1 MGRSAVKIS
10 QRLTTSQ
17 QWAAFIAI
25 AVLLTGLTF
34 SYLVTSQ
41 LRQQLLI
48 QQQQLATSLVKDA
61 SIMLRPSLSKD
72 DRISANVILQD
83 WVDQELILSATLY
96 NSTQQPIA
104 EQGLIELSSY
114 EVYWL
119 DQAVTDENQLI
130 GHLKVAINMS
140 QAYDISQRN
149 AALLM
154 LSSLMLSLITA
165 GLAYFWGERLGQ
177 TNLQQ
182 IKAIEDLQKAQSL
195 DTLNI
200 IEEEAFN
207 LNDHK
212 LNNAINSLVR
222 SKQHKRA
229 VKQSLDNFMAS
240 PLISKSQ
247 SLAYHH
253 SALLF
258 IEIQG
263 FAELQKKLSAEELS
277 DTLNGYHQLLSQAAK
292 LYNGTL
298 DRYMGDGILIIFG
311 YPDKDPRDASHCLYA
326 AQLFMGLVQELQRT
340 DQQLQQLKFKL
351 SAHWG
356 PVLIAPLEMNQ
367 QLEFNLIGDT
377 VHWTAQLASQSKE
390 MQLLVSQDLVEQL
403 SDAEQILWQ
412 PGPSLMDLNA
422 CEHHSVWLD
431 ALPDT
436 AEKLIDRQ
444 VKHIMAMKEKA

>member
-1 MGRSAVKIS
+1 MGRSVVKIS
-10 QRLTTSQ
+10 QRLTSSQ
-17 QWAAFIAI
+17 QWAAFIGLSI
-25 AVLLTGLTF
+25 LVTGLCF

-41 LRQQLLI
+41 LRQQLLL
-48 QQQQLATSLVKDA
+48 QQQQLATSLVTDA
-61 SIMLRPSLSKD
+61 SILLRSSLSKD
-72 DRISANVILQD
+72 DRISANILLKD
-83 WVDQELILSATLY
+83 WVDQKLILSATLY

-104 EQGLIELSSY
+104 EQGLVELSDFD
-114 EVYWL
+114 VYWL
-119 DQAVTDENQLI
+119 NQAVTDEEQLI
-130 GHLKVAINMS
+130 GHLRVAINMS

-154 LSSLMLSLITA
+154 LSSLMLSFIT
-165 GLAYFWGERLGQ
+165 GGIAYLWGERLMRANQLQILALENLRDGKVLTLIDDNAFSQ
-177 TNLQQ
+177 DDQILTNVV
-182 IKAIEDLQKAQSL
+182 
-195 DTLNI
+195 
-200 IEEEAFN
+200 
-207 LNDHK
+207 
-212 LNNAINSLVR
+212 NSLIR
-222 SKQHKRA
+222 QKQHKIA
-229 VKQSLDNFMAS
+229 VKRSLENFMAS
-240 PLISKSQ
+240 PAISNTN

-263 FAELQKKLSAEELS
+263 FSELQQQLSADQLS
-277 DTLNGYHQLLSQAAK
+277 ETLNGYHQLLSQAAK

-326 AQLFMGLVQELQRT
+326 AHLFLGLVQELQRT
-340 DQQLQQLKFKL
+340 DDKLQQLNFKL

-356 PVLIAPLEMNQ
+356 PVLVAPLEMNQ

-377 VHWTAQLASQSKE
+377 VHWTAQLAQQSKE
-390 MQLLVSQDLVEQL
+390 MRLLVSQDLVNEL
-403 SDAEQILWQ
+403 KDAEQILWQ

-422 CEHHSVWLD
+422 NEHETRWLD

>member
-17 QWAAFIAI
+17 QWAAFIAFAI
-25 AVLLTGLTF
+25 LFTGLSF

-41 LRQQLLI
+41 LRQQLLL

-61 SIMLRPSLSKD
+61 SILLRKSLSKD

-104 EQGLIELSSY
+104 EQGLVELSGFDI
-114 EVYWL
+114 YWL
-119 DQAVTDENQLI
+119 NQAVTDKERLI
-130 GHLKVAINMS
+130 GHLRVAINMS
-140 QAYDISQRN
+140 QAYDISQHN

-154 LSSLMLSLITA
+154 LSSLMLSFIVGL
-165 GLAYFWGERLGQ
+165 LAYFWSERLMRANQ
-177 TNLQQ
+177 QQ
-182 IKAIEDLQKAQSL
+182 IKALEKLHDHEPLKLLDDIAHSQNDLA
-195 DTLNI
+195 
-200 IEEEAFN
+200 
-207 LNDHK
+207 
-212 LNNAINSLVR
+212 LNNVINSLIR
-222 SKQHKRA
+222 QKQHKAA
-229 VKQSLDNFMAS
+229 VKKSLENFMAS
-240 PLISKSQ
+240 PPLTKHN
-247 SLAYHH
+247 SLSYHH

-263 FAELQKKLSAEELS
+263 LQELQQRLSADQLT

-298 DRYMGDGILIIFG
+298 DRYMGGGILIIFG

-326 AQLFMGLVQELQRT
+326 AELFIGLVQELQRT
-340 DQQLQQLKFKL
+340 DQQLQQLTFKL

-367 QLEFNLIGDT
+367 QMQFNLIGDT
-377 VHWTAQLASQSKE
+377 VHWTAQLAQQSKE
-390 MQLLVSQDLVEQL
+390 MQLLVSQDLVDQL
-403 SDAEQILWQ
+403 TDAEQILWQ

-422 CEHHSVWLD
+422 NEHDSRWLD

>member
-1 MGRSAVKIS
+1 MSRSAVKIS

-17 QWAAFIAI
+17 QWAAFIGLAI
-25 AVLLTGLTF
+25 LFTGLTF

-41 LRQQLLI
+41 LRQQLLV

-61 SIMLRPSLSKD
+61 SILLRSSLSKD

-104 EQGLIELSSY
+104 EQGLIELGGY
-114 EVYWL
+114 DVFWL
-119 DQAVTDENQLI
+119 NQVVTDEEQLI
-130 GHLKVAINMS
+130 GHLRVAINMS

-149 AALLM
+149 AALLL
-154 LSSLMLSLITA
+154 LSSLMLSIIA
-165 GLAYFWGERLGQ
+165 GLLAYFWGECLLRANQ
-177 TNLQQ
+177 QQ
-182 IKAIEDLQKAQSL
+182 IQTLDDLRNNGSLKIIEDSAYSQ
-195 DTLNI
+195 
-200 IEEEAFN
+200 
-207 LNDHK
+207 NDQA
-212 LNNAINSLVR
+212 LNNAINSVIR
-222 SKQHKRA
+222 QKQQKIA
-229 VKQSLDNFMAS
+229 VKKSFENFMAS
-240 PLISKSQ
+240 PNLSKSK
-247 SLAYHH
+247 SLTYHN

-263 FAELQKKLSAEELS
+263 LKDLQQQLTAAELS
-277 DTLNGYHQLLSQAAK
+277 DALNGYHQLLSQAAK
-292 LYNGTL
+292 LYNGTV

-326 AQLFMGLVQELQRT
+326 AQLFLGLVQELQRT
-340 DQQLQQLKFKL
+340 DQQLQQLNFKL

-367 QLEFNLIGDT
+367 QLQFSLIGDT
-377 VHWTAQLASQSKE
+377 VHWTAQLAMQSKE
-390 MQLLVSQDLVEQL
+390 MQLLVSQDLIDQL
-403 SDAEQILWQ
+403 SDAQQILWQ

-422 CEHHSVWLD
+422 SEHDTRWLD
-431 ALPDT
+431 ALPNT
-436 AEKLIDRQ
+436 AEKLIERQ

>member
-1 MGRSAVKIS
+1 MGRSVVKIS
-10 QRLTTSQ
+10 QRLTSSQ
-17 QWAAFIAI
+17 QWAAFIGLSI
-25 AVLLTGLTF
+25 LVTGLCF

-41 LRQQLLI
+41 LRQQLLL
-48 QQQQLATSLVKDA
+48 QQQQLATSLVTDA
-61 SIMLRPSLSKD
+61 SILLRSSLSKD
-72 DRISANVILQD
+72 DRISANILLKD
-83 WVDQELILSATLY
+83 WVDQKLILSATLY

-104 EQGLIELSSY
+104 EQGLVELSDFD
-114 EVYWL
+114 VYWL
-119 DQAVTDENQLI
+119 NQAVTDEEQLI
-130 GHLKVAINMS
+130 GHLRVAINMS

-154 LSSLMLSLITA
+154 LSSLMLSFIT
-165 GLAYFWGERLGQ
+165 GGIAYLWGERLMRANQLQILALENLRDGKVLTLIDDNAFSQ
-177 TNLQQ
+177 DDQILTNVV
-182 IKAIEDLQKAQSL
+182 
-195 DTLNI
+195 
-200 IEEEAFN
+200 
-207 LNDHK
+207 
-212 LNNAINSLVR
+212 NSLIR
-222 SKQHKRA
+222 QKQHKIA
-229 VKQSLDNFMAS
+229 VKRSLENFMAS
-240 PLISKSQ
+240 PAISNTN

-263 FAELQKKLSAEELS
+263 FSELQQQLSADQLS
-277 DTLNGYHQLLSQAAK
+277 ETLNGYHQLLSQAAK

-326 AQLFMGLVQELQRT
+326 AHLFLGLVQELQRT
-340 DQQLQQLKFKL
+340 DDKLQQLNFKL

-356 PVLIAPLEMNQ
+356 PVLVAPLEMNQ

-377 VHWTAQLASQSKE
+377 VHWTAQLAQQSKE
-390 MQLLVSQDLVEQL
+390 MRLLVSQDLVNEL
-403 SDAEQILWQ
+403 KGAEQILWQ

-422 CEHHSVWLD
+422 NEHETRWLD

>member
-17 QWAAFIAI
+17 QWAAFIGLAI
-25 AVLLTGLTF
+25 LMTGLTF

-41 LRQQLLI
+41 LRQQLLV

-61 SIMLRPSLSKD
+61 SILLRASLSND

-83 WVDQELILSATLY
+83 WVDQELILTATLY

-104 EQGLIELSSY
+104 EQGLLELGSY
-114 EVYWL
+114 DVFWL
-119 DQAVTDENQLI
+119 NQAVTDDDQLI
-130 GHLKVAINMS
+130 GHLRVAINMS

-154 LSSLMLSLITA
+154 LSSIMLSLIA
-165 GLAYFWGERLGQ
+165 GGLAYFWGERLMLANQ
-177 TNLQQ
+177 QQ
-182 IKAIEDLQKAQSL
+182 IKAIEDLQESNEL
-195 DTLNI
+195 SI
-200 IEEEAFN
+200 IEESAFS
-207 LNDHK
+207 LNDHS
-212 LNNAINSLVR
+212 LNNAINSLIR
-222 SKQHKRA
+222 QKQHKLA
-229 VKQSLDNFMAS
+229 VKKSLESFMAS
-240 PLISKSQ
+240 PPISKNS

-263 FAELQKKLSAEELS
+263 FSELQQTLSAPELS
-277 DTLNGYHQLLSQAAK
+277 ETLNGYHQLLSQAAK

-326 AQLFMGLVQELQRT
+326 AQLFLGLVQELQRT
-340 DQQLQQLKFKL
+340 DQQLQQLNFKL

-356 PVLIAPLEMNQ
+356 PVLVAPLEMNQ

-377 VHWTAQLASQSKE
+377 VHWTAQLAQQSKE
-390 MQLLVSQDLVEQL
+390 MQLLVSQDLVNEL
-403 SDAEQILWQ
+403 NDAEQILWQ
-412 PGPSLMDLNA
+412 AGPRLMDLNA
-422 CEHHSVWLD
+422 NEHETRWLD

>member
-1 MGRSAVKIS
+1 MGRSVVKIS
-10 QRLTTSQ
+10 QRLTSSQ
-17 QWAAFIAI
+17 QWAAFICLSI
-25 AVLLTGLTF
+25 LVTGLFF

-41 LRQQLLI
+41 LRQQLLL
-48 QQQQLATSLVKDA
+48 QQQQLATSLVTDA
-61 SIMLRPSLSKD
+61 SILLRSSLSKD
-72 DRISANVILQD
+72 DRISANILLKD
-83 WVDQELILSATLY
+83 WVDQKLILSATLY

-104 EQGLIELSSY
+104 EQGLVELSDFD
-114 EVYWL
+114 VYWL
-119 DQAVTDENQLI
+119 NQAVTDEEQLI
-130 GHLKVAINMS
+130 GHLRVAINMS

-154 LSSLMLSLITA
+154 LSSLMLSFIT
-165 GLAYFWGERLGQ
+165 GGIAYLWGERLMRANQLQILALENLRDGRVLTLIDDNAFSQ
-177 TNLQQ
+177 DDQILTNVV
-182 IKAIEDLQKAQSL
+182 
-195 DTLNI
+195 
-200 IEEEAFN
+200 
-207 LNDHK
+207 
-212 LNNAINSLVR
+212 NSLIR
-222 SKQHKRA
+222 QKQHKIA
-229 VKQSLDNFMAS
+229 VKRSLENFMAS
-240 PLISKSQ
+240 PAISNTN

-263 FAELQKKLSAEELS
+263 FSELQQQLSADQLS
-277 DTLNGYHQLLSQAAK
+277 ETLNGYHQLLSQAAK

-326 AQLFMGLVQELQRT
+326 AHLFLGLVQELQRT
-340 DQQLQQLKFKL
+340 DDKLQQLNFKL

-356 PVLIAPLEMNQ
+356 PVLVAPLEMNQ

-377 VHWTAQLASQSKE
+377 VHWTAQLAQQSKE
-390 MQLLVSQDLVEQL
+390 MRLLVSQDLVNEL
-403 SDAEQILWQ
+403 KDAEQILWQ

-422 CEHHSVWLD
+422 NEHETRWLD

>member
-17 QWAAFIAI
+17 QWAAFIALAI
-25 AVLLTGLTF
+25 LLTGLSF

-41 LRQQLLI
+41 LRQQLLL

-61 SIMLRPSLSKD
+61 SILLRSSLSKD
-72 DRISANVILQD
+72 DRISANIILKD

-104 EQGLIELSSY
+104 EQGLVELSGFDL
-114 EVYWL
+114 YWL
-119 DQAVTDENQLI
+119 NQVVTDEEQLI
-130 GHLKVAINMS
+130 GHLRVAINMS

-154 LSSLMLSLITA
+154 LSSLMLSFIA
-165 GLAYFWGERLGQ
+165 GVLAYLWGERLMRANQ
-177 TNLQQ
+177 QQ
-182 IKAIEDLQKAQSL
+182 IKVLENLRDDKAL
-195 DTLNI
+195 TLIDEN
-200 IEEEAFN
+200 AVSQ
-207 LNDHK
+207 NDQI
-212 LNNAINSLVR
+212 LNNVVNSLVR
-222 SKQHKRA
+222 QKQHKIA
-229 VKQSLDNFMAS
+229 VKQSLENFMAS
-240 PLISKSQ
+240 PPISNTS
-247 SLAYHH
+247 SLSYHH

-263 FAELQKKLSAEELS
+263 FRELQQQLSADQLS
-277 DTLNGYHQLLSQAAK
+277 ETLNGYHQLLSQAAK

-326 AQLFMGLVQELQRT
+326 AQLFLGLVQELQRT
-340 DQQLQQLKFKL
+340 DHQLQQLNFKL

-356 PVLIAPLEMNQ
+356 PVLVAPLEMNQ

-377 VHWTAQLASQSKE
+377 VHWTAQLAQQSKE
-390 MQLLVSQDLVEQL
+390 MQLLVSQDLVNEL

-422 CEHHSVWLD
+422 NEHETRWLD

>member
-17 QWAAFIAI
+17 QWAGIIAI

-41 LRQQLLI
+41 LRQQLLV

-72 DRISANVILQD
+72 DRISANIILQD

-104 EQGLIELSSY
+104 EQGLVELSQY
-114 EVYWL
+114 DVYWL
-119 DQAVTDENQLI
+119 DQAVTDDEQLI
-130 GHLKVAINMS
+130 GHLRVAINMS

-149 AALLM
+149 AALLL
-154 LSSLMLSLITA
+154 LSSLMLSLITGA
-165 GLAYFWGERLGQ
+165 LAYFWGEHLNRSNQ
-177 TNLQQ
+177 QQ
-182 IKAIEDLQKAQSL
+182 IKAIEDLQQDNEL
-195 DTLNI
+195 QT
-200 IEEEAFN
+200 IEEEAFS
-207 LNDHK
+207 LNDQK

-222 SKQHKRA
+222 SKKHKRA

-240 PLISKSQ
+240 PLISKSPN
-247 SLAYHH
+247 LAYHH

-340 DQQLQQLKFKL
+340 DQQLQQLTFKL

-367 QLEFNLIGDT
+367 ALEFNLIGDT
-377 VHWTAQLASQSKE
+377 VHWTAQLAQQSKE
-390 MQLLVSQDLVEQL
+390 MQLLVSQDLVDQL

-422 CEHHSVWLD
+422 NEHDSRWLD

>member
-1 MGRSAVKIS
+1 MGRSVVKIS

-17 QWAAFIAI
+17 QWAALIALAI
-25 AVLLTGLTF
+25 LLTGLTF

-41 LRQQLLI
+41 LQQQLLL

-61 SIMLRPSLSKD
+61 SILLRSSLSKD
-72 DRISANVILQD
+72 DRVSANIILQD

-104 EQGLIELSSY
+104 EQGLIELSGFN
-114 EVYWL
+114 VYWL
-119 DQAVTDENQLI
+119 NQTVTDKERLI
-130 GHLKVAINMS
+130 GHLRVAINMS
-140 QAYDISQRN
+140 QAYDISQKN

-154 LSSLMLSLITA
+154 LASIMLSIIT
-165 GLAYFWGERLGQ
+165 GILAYFWGERL
-177 TNLQQ
+177 LRSSRQQ
-182 IKAIEDLQKAQSL
+182 IQALEQLHDNESL
-195 DTLNI
+195 NTIDGQANS
-200 IEEEAFN
+200 
-207 LNDHK
+207 LNDVA
-212 LNNAINSLVR
+212 LNDVINRLVKQ
-222 SKQHKRA
+222 KQHKIA
-229 VKQSLDNFMAS
+229 VKKSFESFMAS
-240 PLISKSQ
+240 PPLAKNS

-263 FAELQKKLSAEELS
+263 LLELQQQLTATELTE
-277 DTLNGYHQLLSQAAK
+277 TLNGYHQLLSQAAK

-298 DRYMGDGILIIFG
+298 DRYMGGGILIIFG

-326 AQLFMGLVQELQRT
+326 AELFMGLVQELQRT

-356 PVLIAPLEMNQ
+356 PVLVAPLEMNQ
-367 QLEFNLIGDT
+367 QMQFNLIGDT
-377 VHWTAQLASQSKE
+377 VHWTAQLAQQSKE
-390 MQLLVSQDLVEQL
+390 MQLLVSQDLVNQL
-403 SDAEQILWQ
+403 SDAEKILWQ
-412 PGPSLMDLNA
+412 PGPSLMDLHA
-422 CEHHSVWLD
+422 SEHETRWLD

>member
-1 MGRSAVKIS
+1 MSRSAVKIS

-17 QWAAFIAI
+17 QWAAFIGLAI
-25 AVLLTGLTF
+25 LFTGLTF

-41 LRQQLLI
+41 LRQQLLV

-61 SIMLRPSLSKD
+61 SILLRASLSKD

-104 EQGLIELSSY
+104 EQGLLELSGY
-114 EVYWL
+114 DVFWL
-119 DQAVTDENQLI
+119 NQVVTDEEQLI
-130 GHLKVAINMS
+130 GHLRVAINMS

-149 AALLM
+149 AALLL
-154 LSSLMLSLITA
+154 LSSLMLSIISGL
-165 GLAYFWGERLGQ
+165 LAYFWGECLLRANQ
-177 TNLQQ
+177 QQ
-182 IKAIEDLQKAQSL
+182 IQTLDDLRNNGSLKIIEDSAYSQ
-195 DTLNI
+195 
-200 IEEEAFN
+200 
-207 LNDHK
+207 NDQA
-212 LNNAINSLVR
+212 LNNAINSLIR
-222 SKQHKRA
+222 QKQQKIA
-229 VKQSLDNFMAS
+229 VKKSFENFMAS
-240 PLISKSQ
+240 PNLSKSK
-247 SLAYHH
+247 SLTYHN

-263 FAELQKKLSAEELS
+263 LKDLQQQLTAAQLS

-292 LYNGTL
+292 LYNGTV

-326 AQLFMGLVQELQRT
+326 AQLFLGLVQELQRT
-340 DQQLQQLKFKL
+340 DQQLQQLNFKL

-367 QLEFNLIGDT
+367 QLQFSLIGDT
-377 VHWTAQLASQSKE
+377 VHWTAQLAMQSKE
-390 MQLLVSQDLVEQL
+390 MQLLVSQDLIDQL

-422 CEHHSVWLD
+422 SEHDTRWLD
-431 ALPDT
+431 ALPNT
-436 AEKLIDRQ
+436 AEKLIERQ

>member
-1 MGRSAVKIS
+1 MGRSVVKIS

-17 QWAAFIAI
+17 QWAALIALAI
-25 AVLLTGLTF
+25 LLTGLSF

-41 LRQQLLI
+41 LQQQLLL

-61 SIMLRPSLSKD
+61 SILLRSSLKKD
-72 DRISANVILQD
+72 DRISANIILQD

-104 EQGLIELSSY
+104 EQGLIELSGFD
-114 EVYWL
+114 VYWL
-119 DQAVTDENQLI
+119 NQVVTDKEQLI
-130 GHLKVAINMS
+130 GHLRVAINMS
-140 QAYDISQRN
+140 QAYNISQKN

-154 LSSLMLSLITA
+154 LASIMLSFIT
-165 GLAYFWGERLGQ
+165 GVLAYFWGEHLLR
-177 TNLQQ
+177 NNRQQ
-182 IKAIEDLQKAQSL
+182 IQALEQLHDNESL
-195 DTLNI
+195 NTIDR
-200 IEEEAFN
+200 AASS
-207 LNDHK
+207 LNDLA
-212 LNNAINSLVR
+212 LNNVINRLVR
-222 SKQHKRA
+222 QKQHKIA
-229 VKQSLDNFMAS
+229 VKQSFESFMAS
-240 PLISKSQ
+240 PPLSKNN

-263 FAELQKKLSAEELS
+263 LHELQQQLTAKQLT

-298 DRYMGDGILIIFG
+298 DRYTGDGILIIFG

-326 AQLFMGLVQELQRT
+326 AELFIGLVQELQRT

-356 PVLIAPLEMNQ
+356 PVLVAPLEMNQ
-367 QLEFNLIGDT
+367 QMQFNLIGDT
-377 VHWTAQLASQSKE
+377 VHWTAQLAQQSKE
-390 MQLLVSQDLVEQL
+390 MQLLVSQDLVNQL
-403 SDAEQILWQ
+403 TDAEQILWQ

-422 CEHHSVWLD
+422 NEHDTRWLD

>member
-17 QWAAFIAI
+17 QWAAFIALAI
-25 AVLLTGLTF
+25 LFTGLSF

-48 QQQQLATSLVKDA
+48 QQQNLATSLVKDA
-61 SIMLRPSLSKD
+61 SILLRQSLSTD

-104 EQGLIELSSY
+104 EQGLIDLY
-114 EVYWL
+114 GFDVYWIN
-119 DQAVTDENQLI
+119 QVVTDKEQLI
-130 GHLKVAINMS
+130 GHLRVAINMS

-149 AALLM
+149 AVLLM
-154 LSSLMLSLITA
+154 LSSLMLSFIIGL
-165 GLAYFWGERLGQ
+165 LAYFWSERLMRANQLQIQ
-177 TNLQQ
+177 TLERLHDN
-182 IKAIEDLQKAQSL
+182 
-195 DTLNI
+195 DTLEKLDDIAHSQNDLALNNI
-200 IEEEAFN
+200 IN
-207 LNDHK
+207 K
-212 LNNAINSLVR
+212 LIGQ
-222 SKQHKRA
+222 KQHKIA
-229 VKQSLDNFMAS
+229 VKKSFENFMAS
-240 PLISKSQ
+240 PPLTKHNN
-247 SLAYHH
+247 LAYHH
-253 SALLF
+253 SALLL

-263 FAELQKKLSAEELS
+263 LQELQQRLTADQLT

-298 DRYMGDGILIIFG
+298 DRYMGGGILIIFG

-326 AQLFMGLVQELQRT
+326 AELFIGLVQELQRS
-340 DQQLQQLKFKL
+340 DQHLQQLTFKL
-351 SAHWG
+351 AAHWG

-367 QLEFNLIGDT
+367 QLQFNLIGDT
-377 VHWTAQLASQSKE
+377 VHWTAQLAQQSKE
-390 MQLLVSQDLVEQL
+390 MQLLVSQDLVDQL
-403 SDAEQILWQ
+403 TDAEQILWQ

-422 CEHHSVWLD
+422 CEHESRWLD

>member
-17 QWAAFIAI
+17 QWAAFIALAI
-25 AVLLTGLTF
+25 LFTGLSF

-61 SIMLRPSLSKD
+61 SILLRQSLSKD
-72 DRISANVILQD
+72 DRISANIILQD
-83 WVDQELILSATLY
+83 WVDQELILSAILY

-104 EQGLIELSSY
+104 EQGLVDLRGFDL
-114 EVYWL
+114 YWL
-119 DQAVTDENQLI
+119 NQPVTDKEQLI
-130 GHLKVAINMS
+130 GHLRVAINMS

-149 AALLM
+149 AVLLM
-154 LSSLMLSLITA
+154 FSSLMLSIIA
-165 GLAYFWGERLGQ
+165 GLLAYFWSERLMRANQ
-177 TNLQQ
+177 QQ
-182 IKAIEDLQKAQSL
+182 IQALEKLHANSSLEILGDIANSQNDLA
-195 DTLNI
+195 
-200 IEEEAFN
+200 
-207 LNDHK
+207 
-212 LNNAINSLVR
+212 LNNVINSLIR
-222 SKQHKRA
+222 QKQHKIA
-229 VKQSLDNFMAS
+229 VKKSFENFMAS
-240 PLISKSQ
+240 PPLSKQ
-247 SLAYHH
+247 NNLAYHH

-263 FAELQKKLSAEELS
+263 LKELQQRLSATQLT

-298 DRYMGDGILIIFG
+298 DRYMGGGILIIFG

-326 AQLFMGLVQELQRT
+326 AELFIGLVQELQRT
-340 DQQLQQLKFKL
+340 DQQLQQLTFKL

-356 PVLIAPLEMNQ
+356 PVLIAPLETNQ
-367 QLEFNLIGDT
+367 HLQFNLIGDT
-377 VHWTAQLASQSKE
+377 VHWTAQLAQQSKE
-390 MQLLVSQDLVEQL
+390 MQLLVSQDLIDQL
-403 SDAEQILWQ
+403 TDAEQILWQ

-422 CEHHSVWLD
+422 NEHDSRWLD

>member
-17 QWAAFIAI
+17 QWAAFIAMAI
-25 AVLLTGLTF
+25 LMTGLTF

-41 LRQQLLI
+41 LRQQLLL

-61 SIMLRPSLSKD
+61 SILLRSSLSKD
-72 DRISANVILQD
+72 DRISANVILKD
-83 WVDQELILSATLY
+83 WVDQDLILSATLY

-104 EQGLIELSSY
+104 EQGLVELGSY
-114 EVYWL
+114 DVFWL
-119 DQAVTDENQLI
+119 NQIVTDEEQLI
-130 GHLKVAINMS
+130 GHLRVAINMS
-140 QAYDISQRN
+140 QAHNISQRN
-149 AALLM
+149 AALLLLSTFM
-154 LSSLMLSLITA
+154 LSIISGL
-165 GLAYFWGERLGQ
+165 LAYFWGEHLLRANQ
-177 TNLQQ
+177 HQ
-182 IKAIEDLQKAQSL
+182 IRALDKLHNNDSL
-195 DTLNI
+195 DI
-200 IEEEAFN
+200 ISEGAN
-207 LNDHK
+207 SQNDQA
-212 LNNAINSLVR
+212 LNNAINSLIR
-222 SKQHKRA
+222 QKQHKIA
-229 VKQSLDNFMAS
+229 IKQSFDNFMAS
-240 PLISKSQ
+240 PNLSKSK
-247 SLAYHH
+247 SLTYHH

-263 FAELQKKLSAEELS
+263 LKELQQRLSASQLS
-277 DTLNGYHQLLSQAAK
+277 DTLSGYHQLLSHAAK

-298 DRYMGDGILIIFG
+298 DRYTGDGILIIFG

-326 AQLFMGLVQELQRT
+326 AQLFLGLVQELQRN
-340 DQQLQQLKFKL
+340 DRQLQQLSFKL

-367 QLEFNLIGDT
+367 QLQFSLIGDT
-377 VHWTAQLASQSKE
+377 VHWTAQLAMQSKE
-390 MQLLVSQDLVEQL
+390 MQLLVSQDLVNQL

-422 CEHHSVWLD
+422 CEHDTRWLD

>member
-1 MGRSAVKIS
+1 MGRSAIKIS

-17 QWAAFIAI
+17 QWAAFIALAI
-25 AVLLTGLTF
+25 LFTGLSF

-61 SIMLRPSLSKD
+61 SILLRKSLSKD

-104 EQGLIELSSY
+104 EQGLVELGGY
-114 EVYWL
+114 NVYWL
-119 DQAVTDENQLI
+119 NQAVTDKERLI
-130 GHLKVAINMS
+130 GHLRVAINMS
-140 QAYDISQRN
+140 QADNISQRN
-149 AALLM
+149 AVLLL
-154 LSSLMLSLITA
+154 LSSLLLSIIA
-165 GLAYFWGERLGQ
+165 GLLAYFWSERLMRANQ
-177 TNLQQ
+177 QQ
-182 IKAIEDLQKAQSL
+182 IQALERLHANEPLEILSDIANSQNDLA
-195 DTLNI
+195 
-200 IEEEAFN
+200 
-207 LNDHK
+207 
-212 LNNAINSLVR
+212 LNNVINSLIR
-222 SKQHKRA
+222 QKQHKVA
-229 VKQSLDNFMAS
+229 LKKSLENFMAS
-240 PLISKSQ
+240 PPLSTQ
-247 SLAYHH
+247 DSLSYHH

-263 FAELQKKLSAEELS
+263 LQELQERLTADQLT

-298 DRYMGDGILIIFG
+298 DRYMGGGILIIFG

-326 AQLFMGLVQELQRT
+326 AELFIGLVQELQRS
-340 DQQLQQLKFKL
+340 DQQLQQLTFKL

-356 PVLIAPLEMNQ
+356 PVLIAPVEMNQ
-367 QLEFNLIGDT
+367 QLQFNLIGDT
-377 VHWTAQLASQSKE
+377 VHWTAQLAQQSKE
-390 MQLLVSQDLVEQL
+390 MQLLVSQDLVDQL
-403 SDAEQILWQ
+403 TDADQILWQ

-422 CEHHSVWLD
+422 NEHDTRWLD

>member
-17 QWAAFIAI
+17 QWAAFVALAI
-25 AVLLTGLTF
+25 LFTGLSF

-41 LRQQLLI
+41 LRQQLLV
-48 QQQQLATSLVKDA
+48 QQQTLATSLVKDA
-61 SIMLRPSLSKD
+61 SILLRSSLSKD
-72 DRISANVILQD
+72 DRISANIILTD
-83 WVDQELILSATLY
+83 WVDQELILAATLY

-104 EQGLIELSSY
+104 EQGLIELGGY
-114 EVYWL
+114 DVFWL
-119 DQAVTDENQLI
+119 NQIVTDNEQLI
-130 GHLKVAINMS
+130 GHLRVAINMS

-149 AALLM
+149 AALLL
-154 LSSLMLSLITA
+154 LSSLMLSVIA
-165 GLAYFWGERLGQ
+165 GLLAYYWGEYLLRANQ
-177 TNLQQ
+177 QQ
-182 IKAIEDLQKAQSL
+182 IQALSNLHNNDSL
-195 DTLNI
+195 TI
-200 IEEEAFN
+200 ITESAN
-207 LNDHK
+207 SQNDQA
-212 LNNAINSLVR
+212 LSDAINNLIR
-222 SKQHKRA
+222 QKQHKVA
-229 VKQSLDNFMAS
+229 IKKSFDNFMAS
-240 PLISKSQ
+240 PNLSKSK
-247 SLAYHH
+247 SLSYHH

-263 FAELQKKLSAEELS
+263 LKELQQSLPANELS
-277 DTLNGYHQLLSQAAK
+277 DILNGYHQLLSHAAK
-292 LYNGTL
+292 LYNGTV

-326 AQLFMGLVQELQRT
+326 AQLFLGLVQELQRT
-340 DQQLQQLKFKL
+340 DLQLQQLSFKL

-367 QLEFNLIGDT
+367 QIQFSLIGDT
-377 VHWTAQLASQSKE
+377 VHWTAQLAMQSKE
-390 MQLLVSQDLVEQL
+390 MQLLVSQDLVDQL

-422 CEHHSVWLD
+422 SEHDTRWLD
-431 ALPDT
+431 ALPSN

>member
-25 AVLLTGLTF
+25 AILFTGLTF

-41 LRQQLLI
+41 LRQQLLV

-61 SIMLRPSLSKD
+61 SILLRTSLSKD
-72 DRISANVILQD
+72 DRISANIILQD

-104 EQGLIELSSY
+104 EQGLHELGGFD
-114 EVYWL
+114 VFWL
-119 DQAVTDENQLI
+119 NQTVTDKEQLI
-130 GHLKVAINMS
+130 GHLRVAINMS
-140 QAYDISQRN
+140 QAHDISQHN

-154 LSSLMLSLITA
+154 FSSIMLSFIA
-165 GLAYFWGERLGQ
+165 GLLAYFWSERLLRASH
-177 TNLQQ
+177 LQIQ
-182 IKAIEDLQKAQSL
+182 ALERLHDNESFHPLDDISYSHDDLAMTTIINKLIEQ
-195 DTLNI
+195 
-200 IEEEAFN
+200 
-207 LNDHK
+207 
-212 LNNAINSLVR
+212 
-222 SKQHKRA
+222 KQHKMA
-229 VKQSLDNFMAS
+229 VKKSLENFMAS
-240 PLISKSQ
+240 PALSSQKSL
-247 SLAYHH
+247 SYHH

-263 FAELQKKLSAEELS
+263 LQELQQQLTADQLT
-277 DTLNGYHQLLSQAAK
+277 DTLNGYHELLSQAAK

-298 DRYMGDGILIIFG
+298 DRYMGGGILIIFG

-326 AQLFMGLVQELQRT
+326 AELFIGLVQELQRS
-340 DQQLQQLKFKL
+340 DQQLQQLTFKL

-367 QLEFNLIGDT
+367 QLQFNLIGDT
-377 VHWTAQLASQSKE
+377 VHWTAQLAQQSKE
-390 MQLLVSQDLVEQL
+390 MQLLVSQDLVDQL
-403 SDAEQILWQ
+403 TDAEKILWQ

-422 CEHHSVWLD
+422 NEHESRWLD

-444 VKHIMAMKEKA
+444 VKHIMAMKEKV

>member
-17 QWAAFIAI
+17 QWAAFIALAI
-25 AVLLTGLTF
+25 LFTGLSF

-61 SIMLRPSLSKD
+61 SILLRKSLSKD

-104 EQGLIELSSY
+104 EQGLAALSDFD
-114 EVYWL
+114 VYWL
-119 DQAVTDENQLI
+119 NQAVTDKERLI
-130 GHLKVAINMS
+130 GHLRVAINMS
-140 QAYDISQRN
+140 QAYNISQRN

-154 LSSLMLSLITA
+154 LSSLLLSFIA
-165 GLAYFWGERLGQ
+165 GLLAYFWSERLMRANQ
-177 TNLQQ
+177 QQ
-182 IKAIEDLQKAQSL
+182 IQVLEKLHANQPLEMLGDIANSQNDLA
-195 DTLNI
+195 
-200 IEEEAFN
+200 
-207 LNDHK
+207 
-212 LNNAINSLVR
+212 LNNVINSLIR
-222 SKQHKRA
+222 QKQHKVA
-229 VKQSLDNFMAS
+229 VKKSFENFMAS
-240 PLISKSQ
+240 PPLSKQS

-263 FAELQKKLSAEELS
+263 LKELQQRLSAAQLT

-298 DRYMGDGILIIFG
+298 DRYMGGGILIIFG

-326 AQLFMGLVQELQRT
+326 AELFIGLVQELQRT
-340 DQQLQQLKFKL
+340 DQQLQQLTFKL

-367 QLEFNLIGDT
+367 QLQFNLIGDT
-377 VHWTAQLASQSKE
+377 VHWTAQLAQQSKE
-390 MQLLVSQDLVEQL
+390 MQLLVSQDLIDQL
-403 SDAEQILWQ
+403 SDAKQILWQ

-422 CEHHSVWLD
+422 NEHDSRWLD

-444 VKHIMAMKEKA
+444 VKHIMAMKEKV

>member
-17 QWAAFIAI
+17 QWAAFIALAI
-25 AVLLTGLTF
+25 LFTGLSF

-61 SIMLRPSLSKD
+61 SILLRQSLSKD
-72 DRISANVILQD
+72 DRISANIILQD

-104 EQGLIELSSY
+104 EQGLVDLRGFDL
-114 EVYWL
+114 YWL
-119 DQAVTDENQLI
+119 NQPVTDKEQLI
-130 GHLKVAINMS
+130 GHLRVAINMS

-149 AALLM
+149 AVLLM
-154 LSSLMLSLITA
+154 FSSLMLSIIA
-165 GLAYFWGERLGQ
+165 GLLAYFWSERLMRANQ
-177 TNLQQ
+177 QQ
-182 IKAIEDLQKAQSL
+182 IQALEKLHANSSLEILGDIANSQNDLA
-195 DTLNI
+195 
-200 IEEEAFN
+200 
-207 LNDHK
+207 
-212 LNNAINSLVR
+212 LNNVINSLIR
-222 SKQHKRA
+222 QKQHKIA
-229 VKQSLDNFMAS
+229 VKKSFENFMAS
-240 PLISKSQ
+240 PPLSKQ
-247 SLAYHH
+247 NNLAYHH

-263 FAELQKKLSAEELS
+263 LKELQQRLSATQLT

-298 DRYMGDGILIIFG
+298 DRYMGGGILIIFG

-326 AQLFMGLVQELQRT
+326 AELFIGLVQELQRT
-340 DQQLQQLKFKL
+340 DQQLQQLTFKL

-356 PVLIAPLEMNQ
+356 PVLIAPLETNQ
-367 QLEFNLIGDT
+367 QLQFNLIGDT
-377 VHWTAQLASQSKE
+377 VHWTAQLAQQSKE
-390 MQLLVSQDLVEQL
+390 MQLLVSQDLIDQL
-403 SDAEQILWQ
+403 TDAEQILWQ

-422 CEHHSVWLD
+422 NEHDSRWLD